1 MSVEPNDPNL
11 RTEPRAPSEPRSLP
25 DLVVHALKETSE
37 LVQTETRLIRAEL
50 SDKITQIEV
59 GGGSIAAGAIC
70 LLVSLITLT
79 AALVTAVSKIGDPD
93 IGPGWAALIV
103 GIVIAVIGVA
113 LLMKGKKDLE
123 PGNLMPSRTTN
134 QLSKDAKLAKEQ
146 TR

>member
-11 RTEPRAPSEPRSLP
+11 RTEPRTPSETRSLP